1 MRHPP
6 SHPGPPSEA
15 GPPPEPGRGPR
26 AAFLPVSFATLLSKE
41 IERSRRYYRGF
52 GLVRV
57 SWPAASRPARPRPE
71 RVRAT
76 SDTAEPAG
84 EGGPL
89 VEAVARSLRRADLVT
104 SAPGEG
110 LFVLLPETPA
120 SAIAVVSRRIGEV
133 LGRVDPFAPHAPEI
147 REAAFP
153 RDGET
158 PAELIDAL
166 RERGER

>member
-1 MRHPP
+1 VRHPP
-6 SHPGPPSEA
+6 SDPDPPSKA
-15 GPPPEPGRGPR
+15 SPPPEPGRGPP

-57 SWPAASRPARPRPE
+57 SWPSASRPARIHPE
-71 RVRAT
+71 RQRAT
-76 SDTAEPAG
+76 SEASGTSPESATLA
-84 EGGPL
+84 
-89 VEAVARSLRRADLVT
+89 EAVARSLRRADLIT
-104 SAPGEG
+104 SGPGGG

-120 SAIAVVSRRIGEV
+120 SAIGVVSRRIEDV
-133 LGRVDPFAPHAPEI
+133 LGRARAGSPQRPEI

-158 PAELIDAL
+158 PDAL
-166 RERGER
+166 IEALRGRGED